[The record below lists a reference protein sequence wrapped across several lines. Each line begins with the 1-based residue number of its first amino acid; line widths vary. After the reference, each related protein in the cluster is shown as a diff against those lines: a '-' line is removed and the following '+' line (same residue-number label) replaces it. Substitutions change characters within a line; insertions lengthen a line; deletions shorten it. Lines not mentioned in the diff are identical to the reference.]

1 MAALEKEDEDE
12 EEAGLPIHV
21 HDHVENVLKHI
32 LFYVHDV
39 KAMA

>member
-1 MAALEKEDEDE
+1 MAALEE

-21 HDHVENVLKHI
+21 YDHVENILKHV

-39 KAMA
+39 KAIA